1 MTELLNFLELL
12 YLHVCTDYIILS
24 TTLAYMYYLQDLIVG
39 LATRMDA
46 VEKTLET
53 MKTNF
58 ERMTNEICKNYN
70 VHVPREES
78 RNNEIHGMTVPSSFG
93 LLLLDMLFT
102 KDELADSLLF
112 QSPKSMKSAL
122 DTQRVQRLIGLVNKR
137 YGDNWTIKLLT
148 AKVNQKCRDTRV
160 HLDEEEAM

>member
-1 MTELLNFLELL
+1 
-12 YLHVCTDYIILS
+12 
-24 TTLAYMYYLQDLIVG
+24 
-39 LATRMDA
+39 MDA

-78 RNNEIHGMTVPSSFG
+78 RNNEIHGINVMTVPSRDAYSFG